1 MKPEKKLQF
10 GKKLQHFR
18 DLPFFSLTEENHH
31 VHSELHRIFFFF
43 FLPVSVVRVCPEY
56 TIRAH

>member
-31 VHSELHRIFFFF
+31 MHSDFFFF

-56 TIRAH
+56 AIRAH